1 MFENVLEFSIFTYI
15 SFSFQ
20 RLIQANA
27 SEDRMIS
34 EKERWKE
41 SVRYLQKT
49 IVDRI
54 KQSEFGF
61 FVVLETF

>member
-1 MFENVLEFSIFTYI
+1 M
-15 SFSFQ
+15 
-20 RLIQANA
+20 NA

-41 SVRYLQKT
+41 SVRYLQDS

-54 KQSEFGF
+54 KQSK
-61 FVVLETF
+61 

>member
-1 MFENVLEFSIFTYI
+1 
-15 SFSFQ
+15 
-20 RLIQANA
+20 
-27 SEDRMIS
+27 MIS

-54 KQSEFGF
+54 KQSELFAF
-61 FVVLETF
+61 SVVLATF